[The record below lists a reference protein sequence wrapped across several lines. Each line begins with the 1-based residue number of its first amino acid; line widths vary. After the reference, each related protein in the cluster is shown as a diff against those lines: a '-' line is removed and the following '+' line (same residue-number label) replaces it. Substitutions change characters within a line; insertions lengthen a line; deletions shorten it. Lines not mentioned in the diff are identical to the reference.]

1 LLSPSGALKPEGD
14 FLSLWYNFF
23 MENPPENP
31 SPLIP
36 PQSANTIT
44 FKRSHLYAVMI
55 PLAFVLGLSVGFLFW
70 GRAQAEPQNPSAQ
83 AVVQEAPVAPTQQAF
98 RRYDV
103 PTGDNPSIGPADAAI
118 TIIEFSD
125 YQCPYCRKWDL
136 EAWPKIQA
144 AYSGKVRLV
153 YRDFP
158 LYSIHPESESAAI
171 AAYCAGDQNKYW
183 EFHDLLFTDQF
194 PFGQDAYE
202 KYAAQLS
209 LDLEKFKQCTST
221 QQFKDNVSKNYEYA
235 SNLGV
240 SSTPTFFINGIPM
253 VGAQPFEAF
262 KQLIDKELA
271 GEIPK

>member
-1 LLSPSGALKPEGD
+1 MDNL
-14 FLSLWYNFF
+14 
-23 MENPPENP
+23 PENP
-31 SPLIP
+31 SPFIP
-36 PQSANTIT
+36 PQSENTIT
-44 FKRSHLYAVMI
+44 FRRSHLYAVMI

-70 GRAQAEPQNPSAQ
+70 GRNQEAQSQNAPAQ
-83 AVVQEAPVAPTQQAF
+83 AVVPNAPAEPTQQAF

-103 PTGDNPSIGPADAAI
+103 PTGDNPSRGPADAAI

-125 YQCPYCRKWDL
+125 YQCPYCRKWAL
-136 EAWPKIQA
+136 EALPKIMA
-144 AYSGKVRLV
+144 AYPGKIRLV

-158 LYSIHPESESAAI
+158 LYSLHPQSESAAI

-183 EFHDLLFTDQF
+183 EYHDLLFTDQL
-194 PFGQDAYE
+194 PFGQDSYE

-209 LDLEKFKQCTST
+209 LDLDNFRQCTSS
-221 QQFKDNVSKNYEYA
+221 QKFKDNVSRNYEYA

-240 SSTPTFFINGIPM
+240 NSTPTFFVNGIPM

>member
-1 LLSPSGALKPEGD
+1 
-14 FLSLWYNFF
+14 
-23 MENPPENP
+23 
-31 SPLIP
+31 
-36 PQSANTIT
+36 
-44 FKRSHLYAVMI
+44 MI

-70 GRAQAEPQNPSAQ
+70 GRNQAQPQSAAPAPQ
-83 AVVQEAPVAPTQQAF
+83 AAVQNAPVAPTQQTL

-103 PTGDNPSIGPADAAI
+103 PVGDNPTLGPADAAI

-125 YQCPYCRKWDL
+125 YQCPYCRKWEQ
-136 EAWPKIQA
+136 EAWPQIQA
-144 AYSGKVRLV
+144 AYPGKIRLV

-183 EFHDLLFTDQF
+183 EFHDLLFSDQL
-194 PFGQDAYE
+194 PLGQDSYV
-202 KYAAQLS
+202 KYATQVKLNVSQFTQCITAQ
-209 LDLEKFKQCTST
+209 K
-221 QQFKDNVSKNYEYA
+221 FKDNVTNNYNYA

-240 SSTPTFFINGIPM
+240 NSTPTFFVNGIPL
-253 VGAQPFEAF
+253 VGAQPFDAF

>member
-1 LLSPSGALKPEGD
+1 
-14 FLSLWYNFF
+14 
-23 MENPPENP
+23 MENP

-36 PQSANTIT
+36 PQSTNTIT

-70 GRAQAEPQNPSAQ
+70 GRNQDQPQSAPPQAAGP
-83 AVVQEAPVAPTQQAF
+83 VVAPTQQAF

-103 PTGDNPSIGPADAAI
+103 PTGDNPSLGPADAAI

-136 EAWPKIQA
+136 EAWPQIQA
-144 AYSGKVRLV
+144 AYPGKIRLV

-171 AAYCAGDQNKYW
+171 AAWCAGDQNKYW
-183 EFHDLLFTDQF
+183 EFHDLLFSDQL
-194 PFGQDAYE
+194 PFGQDSYI
-202 KYAAQLS
+202 KYATQAKLNVDQFTQCITAQ
-209 LDLEKFKQCTST
+209 K
-221 QQFKDNVSKNYEYA
+221 FKDNVSNNYSYA

-240 SSTPTFFINGIPM
+240 SSTPTFFVNGIPM

>member
-1 LLSPSGALKPEGD
+1 
-14 FLSLWYNFF
+14 
-23 MENPPENP
+23 MENLPETP
-31 SPLIP
+31 DSLIP
-36 PQSANTIT
+36 PQSENTIT

-70 GRAQAEPQNPSAQ
+70 GRNQPEPQA
-83 AVVQEAPVAPTQQAF
+83 APVVVADNDQAAAPTQQPF

-103 PTGDNPSIGPADAAI
+103 PVGANPSLGPDDAAI

-144 AYSGKVRLV
+144 AYPGKIRLV

-158 LYSIHPESESAAI
+158 LYSLHPESEAAAI
-171 AAYCAGDQNKYW
+171 AAWCAGDQQKYW
-183 EFHDLLFTDQF
+183 EFHDLLFSDQL
-194 PFGQDAYE
+194 PLSQDSYV
-202 KYAAQLS
+202 KYAAQMKLNV
-209 LDLEKFKQCTST
+209 DQFTKCITGE
-221 QQFKDNVSKNYEYA
+221 QFKENVSGNYSYA

-240 SSTPTFFINGIPM
+240 NSTPTFFVNGIPM
-253 VGAQPFEAF
+253 VGAQPYEAF
-262 KQLIDKELA
+262 KSLIDKELA

>member
-1 LLSPSGALKPEGD
+1 
-14 FLSLWYNFF
+14 
-23 MENPPENP
+23 MENPPETP
-31 SPLIP
+31 APLIP
-36 PQSANTIT
+36 PQPENTIT

-70 GRAQAEPQNPSAQ
+70 GRNQAEPAQ
-83 AVVQEAPVAPTQQAF
+83 GAAPAPAVAAQDGQVAAPTQQSF

-103 PTGDNPSIGPADAAI
+103 PTGDNPSFGPADAPI

-144 AYSGKVRLV
+144 AYPGKIRLV

-158 LYSIHPESESAAI
+158 LYSIHPESEAAAI
-171 AAYCAGDQNKYW
+171 AADCAGDQQKYW
-183 EFHDLLFTDQF
+183 EFHDLLFSDQLPLGQDSYIKYATQVKLNVDQF
-194 PFGQDAYE
+194 TE
-202 KYAAQLS
+202 CITAQ
-209 LDLEKFKQCTST
+209 KFKE
-221 QQFKDNVSKNYEYA
+221 NVSSNYSYA

-240 SSTPTFFINGIPM
+240 NSTPTFFVNGIPM

-262 KQLIDKELA
+262 QSLIDKELA
-271 GEIPK
+271 GQIPK